1 MQVKPSYGLADDDI
15 TRMLKDANTY
25 AKDDMQARAL
35 NEHIVDARGLL
46 EATRA
51 ALVEDADLLQ
61 PAERS
66 AIEQGIA
73 TLEKRLTGT
82 DHLAIKRATEALNEA
97 STEFAQ
103 RRMDQS
109 VRRALTGQKLET
121 LDT

>member
-1 MQVKPSYGLADDDI
+1 
-15 TRMLKDANTY
+15 MLKDANTY

-35 NEHIVDARGLL
+35 NEQIVEARGLL

-51 ALVEDADLLQ
+51 ALVEDAELLQ
-61 PAERS
+61 PAERE
-66 AIEQGIA
+66 AIEQHSVA
-73 TLEKRLTGT
+73 LENLLNGT
-82 DHLAIKRATEALNEA
+82 DHLAIKRAIEALNAA